1 MNDYFEDDELI
12 ELFDR
17 YFEKMEFDEDEVDH
31 CIREFEQMNHE
42 ERQEFIMH
50 IMVALNIYITMI
62 PTGVILN

>member
-17 YFEKMEFDEDEVDH
+17 YFEKMEFDEDEVDN
-31 CIREFEQMNHE
+31 CIREFDEMNDE

-50 IMVALNIYITMI
+50 IMVTLNIYITMI
-62 PTGVILN
+62 PTGVVLN